1 MVAQREKLFRLLSA
15 NPEIRRIVAR
25 ALEVE
30 ENDTISRYCYGEW
43 PTYAVN
49 RANRSTRSMVNP
61 ELYTRI
67 KGIAPRAP

>member
-15 NPEIRRIVAR
+15 NPEIQGIVAR

-43 PTYAVN
+43 PTYAVH
-49 RANRSTRSMVNP
+49 RANRSTRSMVILSP
-61 ELYTRI
+61 AGPVADLL
-67 KGIAPRAP
+67 GG